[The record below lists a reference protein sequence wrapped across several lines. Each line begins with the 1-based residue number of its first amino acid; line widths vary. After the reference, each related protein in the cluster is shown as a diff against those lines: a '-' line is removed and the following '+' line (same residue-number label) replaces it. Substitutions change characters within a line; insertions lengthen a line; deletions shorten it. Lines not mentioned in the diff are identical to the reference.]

1 MLLRYHP
8 LTTHLID
15 KVSRRRDLAS
25 LGGMISCLSIT
36 FNGICPSTLQLLVLL
51 GDPDLGPAVADGF
64 ALLMSDS
71 PDVLGK
77 SCHAEVRLM
86 FRQRFFTEC
95 VPQLVQG
102 FHTAAPGKNLS
113 SPYLAYLE
121 LKI

>member
-1 MLLRYHP
+1 MPCLL
-8 LTTHLID
+8 
-15 KVSRRRDLAS
+15 
-25 LGGMISCLSIT
+25 IT
-36 FNGICPSTLQLLVLL
+36 FNGTCPSTLQLLVFL
-51 GDPDLGPAVADGF
+51 GDPVIGPAVGDGF

-102 FHTAAPGKNLS
+102 FHTAAAGKNLS
-113 SPYLAYLE
+113 SPYFTYWNSKCKAVLSTHPDSFN
-121 LKI
+121 I